1 MYIDWFIITSVMN
14 DFLDRFVF
22 ASMLA
27 LLITVSCSW
36 FCDDCDDEKSE
47 TRSSRGE
54 PEEIDTYNSSG
65 YHNEDW
71 WYWSQGYE
79 KSFTWG
85 SSVSECCDT
94 SEYTFA
100 PIGGPALDTL
110 NNVTAAE
117 AFAQGIA
124 AYWAQANGSFSL
136 ILDGALHTPMSSNV
150 YFDYVRCR
158 EDVENFSH
166 LNEERKSLAVCL
178 LAEAALRLSKLEE

>member
-1 MYIDWFIITSVMN
+1 MN
-14 DFLDRFVF
+14 EFLDRFVF
-22 ASMLA
+22 ASLLA
-27 LLITVSCSW
+27 LLITVSCDW
-36 FCDDCDDEKSE
+36 LCDDDCEAAKSE
-47 TRSSRGE
+47 TRSLRGQ
-54 PEEIDTYNSSG
+54 PEEIDKYSTSG
-65 YHNEDW
+65 YHYEGW

-85 SSVSECCDT
+85 SSVSGCCDT
-94 SEYTFA
+94 SEYTFT

-136 ILDGALHTPMSSNV
+136 ILDGALHLPMSSNV
-150 YFDYVRCR
+150 YLDYVRCR
-158 EDVENFSH
+158 EDVENFSR
-166 LNEERKSLAVCL
+166 LDEERKSIAVSL